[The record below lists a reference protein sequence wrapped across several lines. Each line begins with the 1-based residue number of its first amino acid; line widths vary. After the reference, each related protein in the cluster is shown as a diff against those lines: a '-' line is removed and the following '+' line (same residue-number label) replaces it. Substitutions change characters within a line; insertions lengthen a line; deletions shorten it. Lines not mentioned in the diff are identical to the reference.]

1 MPCGAVSTETTVEP
15 RPRQEGDAVSATVL
29 YMSMSLDGF
38 IAGPNEGPGNGLG
51 DGGHRL
57 HEWVMAGDDVDLE
70 ALRRSGGVNGR
81 LVDEFM
87 STGAVVAGRGTF
99 ELADGW
105 GGDHHDGVPIFVVAR
120 DEPGIDISQWPLVTY
135 VDDVTAAMTRAK
147 EAAGDRNVLVHG
159 AGTTRLALVAGVL
172 DELELHVIPVL
183 FGQGRRLFEG
193 LPAEQI
199 ELERTRILEGEGG
212 VTHMHYRVRR

>member
-1 MPCGAVSTETTVEP
+1 M
-15 RPRQEGDAVSATVL
+15 SATVL

-57 HEWVMAGDDVDLE
+57 HEWVMTDGEVGLE
-70 ALRRSGGVNGR
+70 ALRRSGGVNGKM
-81 LVDEFM
+81 VDEFM

-99 ELADGW
+99 EPAGGW
-105 GGDHHDGVPIFVVAR
+105 GGDHHDGVPIFILSRQDPANLR
-120 DEPGIDISQWPLVTY
+120 QWPLVTY
-135 VDDVTAAMTRAK
+135 VNDVRTAMSEAK
-147 EAAGDRNVLVHG
+147 AAAGEKNVLVHG
-159 AGTTRLALVAGVL
+159 AGVAQLALGAGVL
-172 DELELHVIPVL
+172 DELEIHVVPVL

-199 ELERTRILEGEGG
+199 ELERTRVLEGEGG
-212 VTHMHYRVRR
+212 VTHVRYRVRR